1 VQEMQKLAARVPRR
15 TQRVPG
21 AAPGLLIGKDRI
33 MFSSI
38 KKLHFVGIGGIG
50 MSGLAEILM
59 DQGFIIT
66 GSDRAANDNTER
78 VEGLGATLYVGHDA
92 HNVEPDVDVLVY
104 SSAIPPDNP
113 EILLAHQRKIPV
125 IRRAE
130 MLAEVMRL
138 KYGIGIAGTHGKT
151 TTTSMVSLV
160 LMEGGIDPT
169 VIVGGRLRG
178 LAGSNARMGKGEFIV
193 VEADEY
199 DRSFLSITPTIA
211 VLTTL
216 ETDHLDCYRDLEDIK
231 SAFLQFVNKVP
242 FYGFV
247 VLCLDEP
254 ALQDIM
260 PKIKKKIITYGLNG
274 QADLQAV
281 DIVHRLNKTK
291 FLVLHGGKELGK
303 IELQIPGKHNVQN
316 ALAAIAVGLEL
327 HVPFDLVRTG
337 IEKFT
342 GVFRRWEVKAEIG
355 DIMVVDDYAHHPT
368 EIKATLAGVK
378 AGWRRRVICV
388 FQPHLYSRTRDFYD
402 EFGRSFFN
410 ADVLVLTDVYP
421 AREEPIQ
428 GVSGEL
434 IVNAAKELGHRN
446 VHYVPDKK
454 VIPKFLMEMKQPGD
468 IIITMGAG
476 DIWKFGEEFVAQLKA
491 ET

>member
-1 VQEMQKLAARVPRR
+1 
-15 TQRVPG
+15 
-21 AAPGLLIGKDRI
+21 

-38 KKLHFVGIGGIG
+38 RKLHFVGIGGIG
-50 MSGLAEILM
+50 MSGIAEILSAE
-59 DQGFIIT
+59 GFAVT
-66 GSDRAANDNTER
+66 GSDRAASENTDR
-78 VEGLGATLYVGHDA
+78 LKSLGISVLIGHVA
-92 HNVEPDVDVLVY
+92 SNLAPDVDALVY
-104 SSAIPPDNP
+104 SSAVGSDNP
-113 EILLAHQRKIPV
+113 EVAEAHRRKIPV

-169 VIVGGRLRG
+169 VIVGGRHRG
-178 LAGSNARMGKGEFIV
+178 LAGSNARLGKGEFIV
-193 VEADEY
+193 VEADEF

-216 ETDHLDCYRDLEDIK
+216 ETDHLDCYRDLDDIK
-231 SAFLQFVNKVP
+231 SAFIQFAGKVP

-260 PKIKKKIITYGLNG
+260 PKIKKKIVTYGLNG

-281 DIVHRLNKTK
+281 DIVHRLNLTR
-291 FLVLHGGKELGK
+291 FTVLRDGKELGE
-303 IELQIPGKHNVQN
+303 IELQIPGDHNVQN
-316 ALAAIAVGLEL
+316 ALAATAVGLEL
-327 HVPFDLVRTG
+327 HVPFSKVKTG

-342 GVFRRWEVKAEIG
+342 GVFRRWEVKAELDGITV
-355 DIMVVDDYAHHPT
+355 IDDYAHHPT
-368 EIKATLAGVK
+368 EIRATLAGAK
-378 AGWRRRVICV
+378 AGWRRRTVCV

-402 EFGRSFFN
+402 EFGRAFFN
-410 ADVLVLTDVYP
+410 ADVLIVTDVYP

-428 GVSGEL
+428 GVTGEL
-434 IVNAAKELGHRN
+434 IANAAKEFGHKQ
-446 VHYVPDKK
+446 VHYVPEKK
-454 VIPKFLMEMKQPGD
+454 DVPDYLMTITRPGD
-468 IIITMGAG
+468 MVITMGAG
-476 DIWKFGEEFVAQLKA
+476 DIWKFGEQFISLRKESH
-491 ET
+491 

>member
-1 VQEMQKLAARVPRR
+1 
-15 TQRVPG
+15 
-21 AAPGLLIGKDRI
+21 

-38 KKLHFVGIGGIG
+38 RKLHFVGIGGIG
-50 MSGLAEILM
+50 MSGIAEILN
-59 DQGFIIT
+59 DEGFAVT
-66 GSDRAANDNTER
+66 GSDRAASENTER
-78 VEGLGATLYVGHDA
+78 LQVLGVSVMIGHDPR
-92 HNVEPDVDVLVY
+92 NLGPDVDALVY
-104 SSAIPPDNP
+104 SSAVGSDNP
-113 EILLAHQRKIPV
+113 EVVEAHRRKIPV

-178 LAGSNARMGKGEFIV
+178 LAGSNARLGKGEFIV
-193 VEADEY
+193 VEADEF

-211 VLTTL
+211 VLTSL
-216 ETDHLDCYRDLEDIK
+216 ETDHLDCYRDLDDIK
-231 SAFLQFVNKVP
+231 SAFIQFAGKVP

-260 PKIKKKIITYGLNG
+260 PKIKKKIVTYGLNG

-281 DIVHRLNKTK
+281 DIVHRQNMMK
-291 FLVLHGGKELGK
+291 FTVLSNGKELGG
-303 IELQIPGKHNVQN
+303 IELQIPGVHNVQN
-316 ALAAIAVGLEL
+316 ALAATAVGLEL
-327 HVPFDLVRTG
+327 HVPFSKVKAG

-342 GVFRRWEVKAEIG
+342 GVFRRWEVKAELDGITV
-355 DIMVVDDYAHHPT
+355 IDDYAHHPT
-368 EIKATLAGVK
+368 EIKATLAGAK
-378 AGWRRRVICV
+378 AGWRRRTVCV

-402 EFGRSFFN
+402 EFGRAFFN
-410 ADVLVLTDVYP
+410 ADVLIVTDVYP

-428 GVSGEL
+428 GVTGEL
-434 IVNAAKELGHRN
+434 IANAAKEYGHKQ
-446 VHYVPDKK
+446 VHYVPEKK
-454 VIPKFLMEMKQPGD
+454 DVPGYLMTITRPGD
-468 IIITMGAG
+468 MVITMGAG
-476 DIWKFGEEFVAQLKA
+476 DIWKFGEQFISLRKG
-491 ET
+491 TH

>member
-1 VQEMQKLAARVPRR
+1 
-15 TQRVPG
+15 
-21 AAPGLLIGKDRI
+21 

-50 MSGLAEILM
+50 MSGIAEILI
-59 DQGFIIT
+59 DQGFKIV
-66 GSDRAANDNTER
+66 GSDKAASDNTER
-78 VEGLGATLYVGHDA
+78 LQSLGTKLYIGHDGK
-92 HNVEPDVDVLVY
+92 NVEPDVDVLVY
-104 SSAIPPDNP
+104 SSAVAPDNP
-113 EILLAHQRKIPV
+113 EIVEAQKRKIPV

-169 VIVGGRLRG
+169 VIVGGRLHG
-178 LAGSNARMGKGEFIV
+178 LAGSNARLGKGEFIV
-193 VEADEY
+193 VEADEF

-216 ETDHLDCYRDLEDIK
+216 ETDHLDTYRDLDDIK
-231 SAFLQFVNKVP
+231 SAFIQFASKVP
-242 FYGFV
+242 FYGSV

-260 PKIKKKIITYGLNG
+260 PKIKKKITTYGLNG

-281 DIVHRLNKTK
+281 DIVHKQNTST
-291 FLVLHGGKELGK
+291 FLVLLANKELGDVK
-303 IELQIPGKHNVQN
+303 IQIPGKHNVQN

-327 HVPFDLVRTG
+327 KVPFEKIKTG
-337 IEKFT
+337 VEKFT
-342 GVFRRWEVKAEIG
+342 GVFRRWEVKAEVDG
-355 DIMVVDDYAHHPT
+355 VTVVDDYAHHPT
-368 EIKATLAGVK
+368 EIKATLAGAK
-378 AGWRRRVICV
+378 SGWRRRVVCV
-388 FQPHLYSRTRDFYD
+388 FQPHLYSRTRDFYED
-402 EFGRSFFN
+402 FGRAFFN
-410 ADVLVLTDVYP
+410 ANVLVVTDVYP

-434 IVNAAKELGHRN
+434 IANAAKALGHKS

-454 VIPKFLMEMKQPGD
+454 DIPDFLMKLKKPGD

-476 DIWKFGEEFVAQLKA
+476 DIWRFGEEFIKRLETTKKA
-491 ET
+491 

>member
-1 VQEMQKLAARVPRR
+1 MKLPRD
-15 TQRVPG
+15 
-21 AAPGLLIGKDRI
+21 IGPV
-33 MFSSI
+33 
-38 KKLHFVGIGGIG
+38 HFVGIGGIG
-50 MSGLAEILM
+50 MSGIAEVLANL
-59 DQGFIIT
+59 GYTVT
-66 GSDRAANDNTER
+66 GSDVAENANVKRLREKGIKVT
-78 VEGLGATLYVGHDA
+78 VGHKGDNINGA
-92 HNVEPDVDVLVY
+92 DVIVV
-104 SSAIPPDNP
+104 STAIKRDNP
-113 EILLAHQRKIPV
+113 ELIAARAKRLPV
-125 IRRAE
+125 VRRAE
-130 MLAEVMRL
+130 MLAELMRL
-138 KYGIGIAGTHGKT
+138 KSCVAIAGTHGKT

-160 LMEGGIDPT
+160 LMEGGVDPT

-178 LAGSNARMGKGEFIV
+178 LAGSNARLGKGEFIV

-231 SAFLQFVNKVP
+231 GAFIQFAAKVP

-247 VLCLDEP
+247 VLGLDEP

-260 PKIKKKIITYGLNG
+260 PRIKKKIITYGLNG

-281 DIVHRLNKTK
+281 DIVHKANRTR
-291 FLVLHGGKELGK
+291 FMVLRNGVELGE
-303 IELQIPGKHNVQN
+303 IEIQIPGKHNVQN

-327 HVPFDLVRTG
+327 DVPFAKVKAG

-342 GVFRRWEVKAEIG
+342 GVFRRWEVKAELQGLTI
-355 DIMVVDDYAHHPT
+355 VDDYAHHPT

-378 AGWRRRVICV
+378 AGWRRRVVCV

-434 IVNAAKELGHRN
+434 IANAGREVGHKQ

-454 VIPKFLMEMKQPGD
+454 NVPEFLMKIKQEGD

-476 DIWKFGEEFVAQLKA
+476 DIWRFGEQFIAMLK
-491 ET
+491 EKS

>member
-1 VQEMQKLAARVPRR
+1 
-15 TQRVPG
+15 
-21 AAPGLLIGKDRI
+21 

-50 MSGLAEILM
+50 MSGIAEILL
-59 DQGFIIT
+59 DQGFVVT
-66 GSDRAANDNTER
+66 GSDRAESENTER
-78 VEGLGATLYVGHDA
+78 LHTLGAQITIGH
-92 HNVEPDVDVLVY
+92 NTENLGSDVDVLVY
-104 SSAIPPDNP
+104 SSAVTPDNP
-113 EILLAHQRKIPV
+113 EVVEAQKRNIPV

-160 LMEGGIDPT
+160 LIEGGIDPT

-178 LAGSNARMGKGEFIV
+178 LAGSNARLGQGDFIV
-193 VEADEY
+193 VEADEF

-231 SAFLQFVNKVP
+231 SAFIQFASRVP

-254 ALQDIM
+254 ALQEII
-260 PKIKKKIITYGLNG
+260 PKLKKKIITYGFNQ

-281 DIVHRLNKTK
+281 DITHRESTSR
-291 FLVLHGGKELGK
+291 FLVVHEGKDLGQ
-303 IELQIPGKHNVQN
+303 ITLGIPGKHNIQN
-316 ALAAIAVGLEL
+316 ALAAIAVGLQLNVSFEK
-327 HVPFDLVRTG
+327 VKTG
-337 IEKFT
+337 IEKFS
-342 GVFRRWEVKAEIG
+342 GVFRRWEQKADIG
-355 DIMVVDDYAHHPT
+355 GITVIDDYAHHPT
-368 EIKATLAGVK
+368 EIRATLEGAK
-378 AGWRRRVICV
+378 AGWRRRVLCV

-410 ADVLVLTDVYP
+410 ADVLVVTDVYP

-434 IVNAAKELGHRN
+434 IANAAKEFGHKQ
-446 VHYVPDKK
+446 VHYVPEKK
-454 VIPKFLMEMKQPGD
+454 DVPDFLMRTKRKGD

-476 DIWKFGEEFVAQLKA
+476 DIWRYGEEFVQRLRK
-491 ET
+491 EG

>member
-1 VQEMQKLAARVPRR
+1 
-15 TQRVPG
+15 
-21 AAPGLLIGKDRI
+21 
-33 MFSSI
+33 MFTSI

-50 MSGLAEILM
+50 MSGIAEILI
-59 DQGFIIT
+59 DQGFTVT
-66 GSDRAANDNTER
+66 GSDRAGSENTER
-78 VEGLGATLYVGHDA
+78 LAALGAHVYLGHQA
-92 HNVEPDVDVLVY
+92 SNVEPDVDALVY
-104 SSAIPPDNP
+104 SSAIPPENP
-113 EILLAHQRKIPV
+113 EIVLARQRKIPV

-151 TTTSMVSLV
+151 TTTSMISLV
-160 LMEGGIDPT
+160 LMEGGVDPT
-169 VIVGGRLRG
+169 VIVGGRLHG

-193 VEADEY
+193 VEADEF

-231 SAFLQFVNKVP
+231 AAFIQFASKVP

-281 DIVHRLNKTK
+281 DITHKQNRTH
-291 FLVLHGGKELGK
+291 FTVLQNGKELGDV
-303 IELQIPGKHNVQN
+303 ELQIPGRHNVQN
-316 ALAAIAVGLEL
+316 ALAAITVGLEL
-327 HVPFDLVRTG
+327 QVPFAKVKAG

-355 DIMVVDDYAHHPT
+355 DITFVDDYAHHPT

-378 AGWRRRVICV
+378 AGWRRRVVCV

-410 ADVLVLTDVYP
+410 ADILIVTDVYP

-428 GVSGEL
+428 GVTGEL
-434 IVNAAKELGHRN
+434 IVNAAKEVGHKR
-446 VHYVPDKK
+446 VQYIPDKTK
-454 VIPKFLMEMKQPGD
+454 VPAFLMSMKQPGD

-476 DIWKFGEEFVAQLKA
+476 DIWRFGEEFIAKMKAAQ
-491 ET
+491 

>member
-1 VQEMQKLAARVPRR
+1 
-15 TQRVPG
+15 
-21 AAPGLLIGKDRI
+21 

-38 KKLHFVGIGGIG
+38 RTLHFVGIGGIG
-50 MSGLAEILM
+50 MSGIAEILI
-59 DQGFIIT
+59 DQGFTVT
-66 GSDRAANDNTER
+66 GSDRAANDNTDRLKE
-78 VEGLGATLYVGHDA
+78 LGARVYIGHA
-92 HNVEPDVDVLVY
+92 ATNVEPDVDVVVY
-104 SSAIPPDNP
+104 SSAVPPENP
-113 EILLAHQRKIPV
+113 ELVEAHRRKIPV

-138 KYGIGIAGTHGKT
+138 RYGIGIAGTHGKT

-178 LAGSNARMGKGEFIV
+178 LAGSNARLGKGEFIV
-193 VEADEY
+193 VEADEF

-231 SAFLQFVNKVP
+231 AAFIQFALKVP

-260 PKIKKKIITYGLNG
+260 PKLKKKIITYGLNG

-281 DIVHRLNKTK
+281 DIRHRQNTST
-291 FLVLHGGKELGK
+291 FLVVSDGKDLG
-303 IELQIPGKHNVQN
+303 EVTVQIPGKHNVQN
-316 ALAAIAVGLEL
+316 ALAAIAVGLHL
-327 HVPFDLVRTG
+327 GVPFEKIAAG
-337 IEKFT
+337 IAKFT
-342 GVFRRWEVKAEIG
+342 GVFRRWEVKAEHDGMTI
-355 DIMVVDDYAHHPT
+355 VDDYAHHPT
-368 EIKATLAGVK
+368 EIKATLAGAK
-378 AGWRRRVICV
+378 SGWRRRVVCV

-421 AREEPIQ
+421 AREQPIQ
-428 GVSGEL
+428 GVNGEL
-434 IVNAAKELGHRN
+434 IANAAREFGHKQ

-454 VIPKFLMEMKQPGD
+454 AVPAFLLSIVQPGD
-468 IIITMGAG
+468 MVITMGAG
-476 DIWKFGEEFVAQLKA
+476 DIWRFGEEFIAALKA
-491 ET
+491 R

>member
-1 VQEMQKLAARVPRR
+1 
-15 TQRVPG
+15 
-21 AAPGLLIGKDRI
+21 

-38 KKLHFVGIGGIG
+38 RKLHFVGIGGIG
-50 MSGLAEILM
+50 MSGIAEILI
-59 DQGFIIT
+59 DQGFAVT
-66 GSDRAANDNTER
+66 GSDRATSENTER
-78 VEGLGATLYVGHDA
+78 LASLGVHLSIGHDA
-92 HNVEPDVDVLVY
+92 ANIGPDVDVVVY
-104 SSAIPPDNP
+104 SSAVPPDNP
-113 EILLAHQRKIPV
+113 ELVAASQRKIPV

-160 LMEGGIDPT
+160 LIEGGVDPT

-178 LAGSNARMGKGEFIV
+178 LAGSNARLGKGEFIV
-193 VEADEY
+193 VEADEF

-216 ETDHLDCYRDLEDIK
+216 ETDHLDCYRDLEDLK
-231 SAFLQFVNKVP
+231 GAFVQFASKVP

-260 PKIKKKIITYGLNG
+260 PRVKKKIVTYGLNG
-274 QADLQAV
+274 QADLQAM
-281 DIVHRLNKTK
+281 DIRHRENTTR
-291 FLVLHGGKELGK
+291 FVVVREGKELG
-303 IELQIPGKHNVQN
+303 EVTLHIPGRHNVQN

-327 HVPFDLVRTG
+327 NVAFDKVRAG
-337 IEKFT
+337 IEKFS
-342 GVFRRWEVKAEIG
+342 GVFRRWEVKAEIAG
-355 DIMVVDDYAHHPT
+355 VTVVDDYAHHPT
-368 EIKATLAGVK
+368 EIRATLAGAK
-378 AGWRRRVICV
+378 AGWRRRVVCV

-402 EFGRSFFN
+402 EFGRAFFH
-410 ADVLVLTDVYP
+410 ADVLIVTDVYP

-434 IVNAAKELGHRN
+434 IVNAARSFGHKH
-446 VHYVPDKK
+446 VLYVPDKK
-454 VIPKFLMEMKQPGD
+454 DVAETLLTLKQPGD

-476 DIWKFGEEFVAQLKA
+476 DIWRYGEDFIARLGPA
-491 ET
+491 

>member
-1 VQEMQKLAARVPRR
+1 
-15 TQRVPG
+15 
-21 AAPGLLIGKDRI
+21 

-38 KKLHFVGIGGIG
+38 RKLHFVGIGGIG
-50 MSGLAEILM
+50 MSGLAEILV
-59 DQGFIIT
+59 DQGFTVT
-66 GSDRAANDNTER
+66 GSDRSANDNTER
-78 VEGLGATLYVGHDA
+78 LEGLGIRIAIGHDA
-92 HNVEPDVDVLVY
+92 KNVEKDVDVLVY
-104 SSAIPPDNP
+104 SSAIPPENP
-113 EILLAHQRKIPV
+113 EVVAARQRNIPV

-151 TTTSMVSLV
+151 TTTSMVSLI
-160 LMEGGIDPT
+160 LMEGGVDPT
-169 VIVGGRLRG
+169 VIVGGRLHG
-178 LAGSNARMGKGEFIV
+178 LAGSNARMGKGDFIV

-231 SAFLQFVNKVP
+231 SAFIQFAAKVP

-281 DIVHRLNKTK
+281 DIVHRQNRTR
-291 FLVLHGGKELGK
+291 FTVLRNGGELGE
-303 IELQIPGKHNVQN
+303 IELQLPGKHNVQN
-316 ALAAIAVGLEL
+316 ALAAIAVGLSL
-327 HVPFDLVRTG
+327 DVPFAKVKTG

-342 GVFRRWEVKAEIG
+342 GVFRRWEVKAEVQGIT
-355 DIMVVDDYAHHPT
+355 VVDDYAHHPT

-410 ADVLVLTDVYP
+410 ADVLVVTDVYP

-434 IVNAAKELGHRN
+434 IANAAKVFGHKQ
-446 VHYVPDKK
+446 VHYVPDKTS
-454 VIPKFLMEMKQPGD
+454 VPSFLMDIKQEGD
-468 IIITMGAG
+468 IVITMGAG
-476 DIWKFGEEFVAQLKA
+476 DIWKFGEQFVAALKGVK
-491 ET
+491 

>member
-1 VQEMQKLAARVPRR
+1 MAAAEIHGQIR
-15 TQRVPG
+15 
-21 AAPGLLIGKDRI
+21 A

-50 MSGLAEILM
+50 MSGIAEILL
-59 DQGFIIT
+59 DQGFAIT
-66 GSDRAANDNTER
+66 GSDRAPSDNTDR
-78 VEGLGATLYVGHDA
+78 LLQLGAAVKIGHA
-92 HNVEPDVDVLVY
+92 AGNLEPDVDALVY
-104 SSAIPPDNP
+104 SSAVGPDNP
-113 EILLAHQRKIPV
+113 EIVEARKRKIPV

-151 TTTSMVSLV
+151 TTTSMISLV

-178 LAGSNARMGKGEFIV
+178 LAGSNARLGRGEFIV

-216 ETDHLDCYRDLEDIK
+216 ETDHLDCYRDLDDIK
-231 SAFLQFVNKVP
+231 SAFVQFAAKVP

-247 VLCLDEP
+247 VLCMDEP

-260 PKIKKKIITYGLNG
+260 PKIRNKIITYGLNS

-281 DIVHRLNKTK
+281 DLVHRKNTTR
-291 FLVLHGGKELGK
+291 FIAVRDGKDLGEV
-303 IELQIPGKHNVQN
+303 ELQIPGKHNVQN

-327 HVPFDLVRTG
+327 KVPFAKVKAG

-342 GVFRRWEVKAEIG
+342 GVFRRWEVKAEVDG
-355 DIMVVDDYAHHPT
+355 VTVVDDYAHHPT
-368 EIKATLAGVK
+368 EIRATLAAAK
-378 AGWRRRVICV
+378 AGWRRRVIAV

-402 EFGRSFFN
+402 EFGRAFFN

-434 IVNAAKELGHRN
+434 IANAAKEFGHKQ

-454 VIPKFLMEMKQPGD
+454 SVPAYLMSIVQPGD
-468 IIITMGAG
+468 MVITMGAG
-476 DIWKFGEEFVAQLKA
+476 DIWKFGEEFVRKFKEKKKQ
-491 ET
+491 

>member
-1 VQEMQKLAARVPRR
+1 
-15 TQRVPG
+15 
-21 AAPGLLIGKDRI
+21 

-50 MSGLAEILM
+50 MSGIAEILI
-59 DQGFIIT
+59 DQGFTIT
-66 GSDRAANDNTER
+66 GSDRAASDNTER
-78 VEGLGATLYVGHDA
+78 LEHLGTRVYIGHDA
-92 HNVEPDVDVLVY
+92 KNVEPDVDALVY
-104 SSAIPPDNP
+104 SSAIGPDNP
-113 EILLAHQRKIPV
+113 EIVIAQQRKIPV

-160 LMEGGIDPT
+160 LMEGGVDPT

-231 SAFLQFVNKVP
+231 SAFLQFAAKVP

-254 ALQDIM
+254 ALQEIM
-260 PKIKKKIITYGLNG
+260 AKIKKKIITYGLNG
-274 QADLQAV
+274 QADVQAV
-281 DIVHRLNKTK
+281 DISHKQNRTR
-291 FLVLHGGKELGK
+291 FTVLRNGVELGDV
-303 IELQIPGKHNVQN
+303 ELQIPGKHNVQN
-316 ALAAIAVGLEL
+316 ALAAITVGLEL
-327 HVPFDLVRTG
+327 GVSFAQVKTG

-342 GVFRRWEVKAEIG
+342 GVFRRWEIKGEVGGIT
-355 DIMVVDDYAHHPT
+355 VVDDYAHHPT

-378 AGWRRRVICV
+378 AGWRRRVVCV

-410 ADVLVLTDVYP
+410 ADVLVITDVYP

-428 GVSGEL
+428 GVTGEL
-434 IVNAAKELGHRN
+434 IANAAKEFGHKQ
-446 VHYVPDKK
+446 VHYVPEKTTL
-454 VIPKFLMEMKQPGD
+454 PAFLNSIKREGD
-468 IIITMGAG
+468 IVITMGAG
-476 DIWKFGEEFVAQLKA
+476 DIWRFGEQFLALLKGGC
-491 ET
+491 

>member
-1 VQEMQKLAARVPRR
+1 
-15 TQRVPG
+15 
-21 AAPGLLIGKDRI
+21 

-50 MSGLAEILM
+50 MSGIAEILI
-59 DQGFIIT
+59 DQGFKVT
-66 GSDRAANDNTER
+66 GSDKAASDNTER
-78 VEGLGATLYVGHDA
+78 LHSLGTEIFVGHDA
-92 HNVEPDVDVLVY
+92 KNVESDVDVLVY
-104 SSAIPPDNP
+104 SSAVMPDNP
-113 EILLAHQRKIPV
+113 EIVEAQRRKIPV

-160 LMEGGIDPT
+160 LMEGGVDPT

-178 LAGSNARMGKGEFIV
+178 LAGSNARLGRGEFIV
-193 VEADEY
+193 VEADEF

-216 ETDHLDCYRDLEDIK
+216 ETDHLDTYRDLDDIK
-231 SAFLQFVNKVP
+231 GAFIQFASKVP
-242 FYGFV
+242 FYGSV

-281 DIVHRLNKTK
+281 DIIHRQNTSR
-291 FLVLHGGKELGK
+291 FLVVHAGKDLGEVE
-303 IELQIPGKHNVQN
+303 IQIPGKHNIQN
-316 ALAAIAVGLEL
+316 ALGAIAVGLEL
-327 HVPFDLVRTG
+327 NVPFDKIKAG

-342 GVFRRWEVKAEIG
+342 GVFRRWEVKAEVDSIT
-355 DIMVVDDYAHHPT
+355 IVDDYAHHPT
-368 EIKATLAGVK
+368 EIQATLSGAK
-378 AGWRRRVICV
+378 AGWRRRVVCV
-388 FQPHLYSRTRDFYD
+388 FQPHLYSRTRDFYED
-402 EFGRSFFN
+402 FGRAFFN
-410 ADVLVLTDVYP
+410 ADVLIVTDVYP

-428 GVSGEL
+428 GVTGEL
-434 IVNAAKELGHRN
+434 IVHAAKSFGHKN
-446 VHYVPDKK
+446 VHYVSDKK
-454 VIPKFLMEMKQPGD
+454 GVPNFLMKTKQPGD

-476 DIWKFGEEFVAQLKA
+476 DIWRFGEEFIKQLK
-491 ET
+491 TTKQ

>member
-1 VQEMQKLAARVPRR
+1 
-15 TQRVPG
+15 
-21 AAPGLLIGKDRI
+21 

-38 KKLHFVGIGGIG
+38 RKLHFVGIGGIG
-50 MSGLAEILM
+50 MSGIAEILNAE
-59 DQGFIIT
+59 GFAVT
-66 GSDRAANDNTER
+66 GTERPETENTER
-78 VEGLGATLYVGHDA
+78 MQSLGISVLIGHEA
-92 HNVEPDVDVLVY
+92 GNLAPDVDALVY
-104 SSAIPPDNP
+104 SSAVGSDNP
-113 EILLAHQRKIPV
+113 EVVEAHRRKIPV

-178 LAGSNARMGKGEFIV
+178 LAGSNARLGKGEFIV
-193 VEADEY
+193 VEADEF

-216 ETDHLDCYRDLEDIK
+216 ETDHLDCYRDLDDIK
-231 SAFLQFVNKVP
+231 SAFIQFAGKVP

-260 PKIKKKIITYGLNG
+260 PKIKKKIVTYGLNG

-281 DIVHRLNKTK
+281 EIVHRQNMTT
-291 FLVLHGGKELGK
+291 FTVLRDGKELGG
-303 IELQIPGKHNVQN
+303 IQLQIPGDHNVQN
-316 ALAAIAVGLEL
+316 ALAATAVGLEL
-327 HVPFDLVRTG
+327 QVPFAKVKAG

-342 GVFRRWEVKAEIG
+342 GVFRRWEVKAELDGITV
-355 DIMVVDDYAHHPT
+355 IDDYAHHPT
-368 EIKATLAGVK
+368 EIKATLAGAK
-378 AGWRRRVICV
+378 AGWRRRTVCV

-402 EFGRSFFN
+402 EFGRAFFN
-410 ADVLVLTDVYP
+410 ADVLIVTDVYP

-428 GVSGEL
+428 GVTGEL
-434 IVNAAKELGHRN
+434 IANAAKEFGHKQ
-446 VHYVPDKK
+446 VHYVPEKK
-454 VIPKFLMEMKQPGD
+454 DVPGYLMTITRPGD
-468 IIITMGAG
+468 MVITMGAG
-476 DIWKFGEEFVAQLKA
+476 DIWKFGEQFISLRKGSH
-491 ET
+491 